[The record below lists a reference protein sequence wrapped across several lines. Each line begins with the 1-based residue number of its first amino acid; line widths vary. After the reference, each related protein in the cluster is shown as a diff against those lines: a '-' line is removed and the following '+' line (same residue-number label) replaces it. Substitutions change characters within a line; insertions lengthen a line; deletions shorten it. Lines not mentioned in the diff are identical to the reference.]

1 MDMLN
6 INKWITFMLQN
17 QYFEIMEET
26 NRKDQSGKPTGN
38 PTQQQ
43 TEKPDAG
50 SGSPAMEV
58 PTTKA
63 ATTSAPNTT
72 GPKTSTTRVTR
83 SKTAA
88 GQVKTQVK
96 KTHSR
101 SASGSPAKPSAE
113 GPEEIT
119 LPSQG
124 DVPGLSTHAT
134 EHKSKKLEKARKK
147 LKIQKIELES
157 LETNRDR
164 LMKDLISAIEKK
176 KKRKKI
182 RNLARDF
189 NRIEIRVKNKTA
201 NYMKAKKKLA
211 N

>member
-1 MDMLN
+1 MLN

-26 NRKDQSGKPTGN
+26 NRNDQSDKPIDN
-38 PTQQQ
+38 PPRYQA
-43 TEKPDAG
+43 EP
-50 SGSPAMEV
+50 
-58 PTTKA
+58 
-63 ATTSAPNTT
+63 
-72 GPKTSTTRVTR
+72 
-83 SKTAA
+83 AA
-88 GQVKTQVK
+88 GQVKTQVEK
-96 KTHSR
+96 SHGT

-113 GPEEIT
+113 GPEEIP

-124 DVPGLSTHAT
+124 EVPGLSTRAT
-134 EHKSKKLEKARKK
+134 ELKSKKLEMALKK
-147 LKIQKIELES
+147 LKIQKKELAS
-157 LETNRDR
+157 LEKNRDR

-176 KKRKKI
+176 KKKKKI

-201 NYMKAKKKLA
+201 SYMKAKKKLA

>member
-1 MDMLN
+1 
-6 INKWITFMLQN
+6 MLQN
-17 QYFEIMEET
+17 QYFEFMEET
-26 NRKDQSGKPTGN
+26 NRKDQSGKPKGN

-43 TEKPDAG
+43 AEKPDAG

-63 ATTSAPNTT
+63 ATTSATTSAPNTT

-134 EHKSKKLEKARKK
+134 QHKSKKLEKARKK

-201 NYMKAKKKLA
+201 SYMKAKKKLA